1 MSFGLLTP
9 LFLAG
14 LAAIAI
20 PVLVHLVR
28 REEHLSF
35 RFPSLM
41 FLERIPVRE
50 HRRRTIRHWWLLL
63 LRCLIVALLSF
74 AFAQP
79 FIDWP
84 TDTI

>member
-1 MSFGLLTP
+1 MSVGLLTP

-28 REEHLSF
+28 REERMSL

-50 HRRRTIRHWWLLL
+50 HRRRTIRHW
-63 LRCLIVALLSF
+63 
-74 AFAQP
+74 
-79 FIDWP
+79 
-84 TDTI
+84 